1 MRKKGEWFE
10 WNVVKDWENQT
21 IHYVLSEKIGA
32 SKPLIQKLK
41 ENNAI
46 RKNDK
51 HADVNHLLSKDDRLL
66 LRIFQDEEYVV
77 TPEYQT
83 IDVLFEDDHLVILN
97 KQAGIDTHPNE
108 QGQIG
113 TLANAL
119 ASHFQMNGLSIKVS
133 HIHRLDRDTSGAII
147 FAKNPL
153 AHAILDKELHDRT
166 VKRTYLAAVGGKVKR
181 KKERIELSIGRDR
194 HHPTRRRVSPNGQ
207 PAITNYVVIDYL
219 PKEDISILSLQ
230 LESGRTHQIRVHLS
244 HIGHPIIGD
253 TLYGGSKN
261 LIDRQALH
269 AAKISLIHPI
279 TRESLEIS
287 APVPSDMVRLMGE

>member
-10 WNVVKDWENQT
+10 WNVVQEWENHT

-32 SKPLIQKLK
+32 SKALIQKLK

-51 HADVNHLLSKDDRLL
+51 DADVNHLLSNGDRLL
-66 LRIFQDEEYVV
+66 LRIFQDEEYGV

-83 IDVLFEDDHLVILN
+83 IDVLFEDEHLIILN

-108 QGQIG
+108 PGQIG

-119 ASHFQMNGLSIKVS
+119 AFHFQMNGLSRRVS
-133 HIHRLDRDTSGAII
+133 QIHRLDRDTSGAII
-147 FAKNPL
+147 FAKDPL
-153 AHAILDKELHDRT
+153 AHAILDKDLQDRN

-207 PAITNYVVIDYL
+207 PSITNYVVLEYL

-230 LESGRTHQIRVHLS
+230 LETGRTHQIRVHLS
-244 HIGHPIIGD
+244 HIGHPIVGD

-261 LIDRQALH
+261 LIKRQALH
-269 AAKISLIHPI
+269 AVRISLIHPI
-279 TRESLEIS
+279 TREPLDIP
-287 APVPSDMVRLMGE
+287 AAVPSDMGRFMKE